1 MKINFPSKAWKKI
14 DEAKEI
20 ISEYEGS
27 DISDPTMLVEI
38 SRQFSNEY
46 NFDWLTNER
55 KMLLELPK
63 VLEEIIENRKTEFDF
78 ETDMYTKYGNELEE
92 NNSMTYYEEL
102 MREYTI
108 STLKDLYVWFSE
120 LASSR
125 FRFSAN
131 TFEMMAR
138 QRYGDYAL
146 EISWNLD
153 WLSNEGY
160 IEDLGHCKKW
170 KDNVYRI
177 IHSSMK

>member
-1 MKINFPSKAWKKI
+1 MKINFPSNAWKKI

-38 SRQFSNEY
+38 SRQFSSDY
-46 NFDWLTNER
+46 NFDWLTNEG

-63 VLEEIIENRKTEFDF
+63 VLEKIIENRKTEFDF
-78 ETDMYTKYGNELEE
+78 ETDMYAKYDLEE
-92 NNSMTYYEEL
+92 KKSMMHHEEL

-108 STLKDLYVWFSE
+108 STLKDMYVMFSE
-120 LASSR
+120 FASSR
-125 FRFSAN
+125 FRFSAG
-131 TFEMMAR
+131 TFEEVAR

-153 WLSNEGY
+153 WLSDEGY
-160 IEDLGHCKKW
+160 IEDLGHLEKW

-177 IHSSMK
+177 IPSSMG

>member
-1 MKINFPSKAWKKI
+1 MKINFPSNAWKKI

-38 SRQFSNEY
+38 SRQFSSDY

-63 VLEEIIENRKTEFDF
+63 VLEKIIENRKTEFDF
-78 ETDMYTKYGNELEE
+78 ETDMYAKYDLEE
-92 NNSMTYYEEL
+92 KKSMMQHEEL

-108 STLKDLYVWFSE
+108 STLKDMYVMFSE
-120 LASSR
+120 FASSR
-125 FRFSAN
+125 FRFSAG
-131 TFEMMAR
+131 TFEEVAR

-153 WLSNEGY
+153 WLSDEGY
-160 IEDLGHCKKW
+160 IEDLGHLEKW

-177 IHSSMK
+177 IPSSMG

>member
-1 MKINFPSKAWKKI
+1 MKINFPSNAWKKI

-38 SRQFSNEY
+38 SRHFRVHY
-46 NFDWLTNER
+46 NFDWLTNEK
-55 KMLLELPK
+55 KMLLKLPK

-78 ETDMYTKYGNELEE
+78 EKDMYAKYGNELEE
-92 NNSMTYYEEL
+92 NNSMMQHEEL

-108 STLKDLYVWFSE
+108 STLKDMYVMFSE
-120 LASSR
+120 FASSR
-125 FRFSAN
+125 FRFSAG
-131 TFEMMAR
+131 TFEEVAR
-138 QRYGDYAL
+138 QRYGEYAL

-153 WLSNEGY
+153 WLSDEGY
-160 IEDLGHCKKW
+160 IEDLGHLEKW

-177 IHSSMK
+177 IPSSMR